1 VLPAART
8 GDGVRR
14 LVLAAGARLGPGPVI
29 VETWGEE
36 PDAYLAAGFEISESN
51 GGWELILPG

>member
-1 VLPAART
+1 
-8 GDGVRR
+8 
-14 LVLAAGARLGPGPVI
+14 VLAAGARLGPGPVT

-51 GGWELILPG
+51 GGWELSLPG